1 MSHLRCRTPWLA
13 ALLTLVL
20 SVFVSAPAFAS
31 SLPTVASDDGKVE
44 RTWSPLV
51 CAFTDDEIKAEEATV
66 TTEQGTVILNSH
78 VLCWLANESQPKNP
92 VEQGIIDA
100 FLTHTGF
107 EREAAREHH
116 LGAILCTDGGV
127 GMATARAGLPTVD
140 DARKACEKPV
150 VPGSGGGGGGDKGT
164 GGLLPDLSGLSS
176 GMPSASSISCSAQG
190 GANPYAQEAPKEP
203 RVTDGDIAAGLI
215 GSWLTGV
222 AVMYGTAKGA
232 GAAPTAA
239 GGGVAVGAGSVGI
252 LAWGKAAANALG
264 ELMDG
269 RYRDAAGELAGDAAH
284 FAQAAAANAQA
295 AEQAAAASGS
305 PEAEAAAKDARAAA
319 EAAAKAAAAAKVA
332 AEQAASAKTRA
343 EAAAAYEAA
352 KKADAEAK
360 KKAEEA
366 AKAREKAQQAP
377 ASTGGQ
383 TGSTNTGGT
392 GTTTTPSGQSGES
405 TCEKV
410 RRQIWECEQ
419 GGWKSFSCQEL
430 ARMMQGCRVD
440 MTVAL
445 VDGDSSLCGLPTVS
459 TEDMVRARDEACG
472 LLVGHPMPGVDPCT
486 TTVDGSPEIR
496 GGCDPT
502 IAYGGCPD
510 EPDVV
515 VKDDDTICFP
525 APPSAPPM
533 PCVDPTPG
541 GGPIV
546 GKDGTFSPS
555 PGGFLQDS
563 FGGVF
568 GVNTGGIVGL
578 GQGYP
583 PRP

>member
-20 SVFVSAPAFAS
+20 SVFVSAPAFAA

-78 VLCWLANESQPKNP
+78 ILCWLANESQPKNP

-107 EREAAREHH
+107 ELEAAREHH

-269 RYRDAAGELAGDAAH
+269 RY
-284 FAQAAAANAQA
+284 
-295 AEQAAAASGS
+295 
-305 PEAEAAAKDARAAA
+305 
-319 EAAAKAAAAAKVA
+319 
-332 AEQAASAKTRA
+332 
-343 EAAAAYEAA
+343 
-352 KKADAEAK
+352 
-360 KKAEEA
+360 
-366 AKAREKAQQAP
+366 
-377 ASTGGQ
+377 
-383 TGSTNTGGT
+383 
-392 GTTTTPSGQSGES
+392 
-405 TCEKV
+405 
-410 RRQIWECEQ
+410 
-419 GGWKSFSCQEL
+419 
-430 ARMMQGCRVD
+430 
-440 MTVAL
+440 
-445 VDGDSSLCGLPTVS
+445 
-459 TEDMVRARDEACG
+459 
-472 LLVGHPMPGVDPCT
+472 
-486 TTVDGSPEIR
+486 
-496 GGCDPT
+496 
-502 IAYGGCPD
+502 
-510 EPDVV
+510 
-515 VKDDDTICFP
+515 
-525 APPSAPPM
+525 
-533 PCVDPTPG
+533 
-541 GGPIV
+541 
-546 GKDGTFSPS
+546 
-555 PGGFLQDS
+555 
-563 FGGVF
+563 
-568 GVNTGGIVGL
+568 
-578 GQGYP
+578 
-583 PRP
+583 